1 MKTAI
6 RTDKEFFFGDDPTIK
21 GIITIEVISY
31 SVIPTDEAY
40 LIYLQDSCRTSEG
53 VVIQKSPR
61 PSVVSYAKVGEL
73 ASALKIDFS
82 DTKKLA
88 NNIEKTLQLA
98 LLLLTKQECL
108 NGTEKKGR
116 YFTEAEN
123 WLNLN

>member
-6 RTDKEFFFGDDPTIK
+6 ITDKEFFWGDDPSIK
-21 GIITIEVISY
+21 GIITIEVVSY
-31 SVIPTDEAY
+31 SVIPTDEVY
-40 LIYLQDSCRTSEG
+40 CIFLQDSCKTSEG
-53 VVIQKSPR
+53 VILSKSPR

-73 ASALKIDFS
+73 ASNLKIDFS

-98 LLLLTKQECL
+98 LLLITKQECL
-108 NGTEKKGR
+108 NGKEKKGR